1 MRTRSLNQIL
11 GAIVIMLFFTVNAA
25 AQDKAAEGA
34 RAVTSNMKD
43 QLNLNDNQYTQ
54 LYAVNLDFLQKAI
67 ENQATGNTKVEKGKR
82 LKELDD
88 ERDAK
93 LKSVLNSDQFKK
105 YLATKTDNRKK
116 LRAFYQDKV

>member
-1 MRTRSLNQIL
+1 M
-11 GAIVIMLFFTVNAA
+11 MLFVTVNAS

-34 RAVTSNMKD
+34 RAVTTNMKEK
-43 QLNLNDNQYTQ
+43 LNLNDGQYTQ
-54 LYAVNLDFLQKAI
+54 VYAVNLDFLQKAL

-93 LKSVLNSDQFKK
+93 LKSVLNGDQFKK
-105 YLATKTDNRKK
+105 YLAIKTDNRKR